1 MTTEDEMVGWHRRL
15 DGHEFEQALGV
26 GEGQGGLACC
36 GPWGGKESDP
46 TERLKKQPA
55 PRGESTRLSTSVV
68 GGLQVVLLCIRSP
81 VAFSLLSYQKG
92 CIVGYTSGIEK
103 LSSPKPGTKG
113 LC

>member
-1 MTTEDEMVGWHRRL
+1 MVGWHRRL

-92 CIVGYTSGIEK
+92 CSWVTH
-103 LSSPKPGTKG
+103 PGLRSFPLPSQGQRAFVRSEQLK
-113 LC
+113 